1 MVLTILK
8 ATDFSRLV
16 KPDKK
21 RHRGNTPD
29 LPVTQNHTPP
39 KRQVPCTCTQ
49 KTSIFTHFNTRGA
62 RHFEGP
68 KLHPGALF
76 PGRSARPGI
85 LPGWRQAEYLEADGQ
100 GTLVTKPRNQLHYGW

>member
-1 MVLTILK
+1 M
-8 ATDFSRLV
+8 
-16 KPDKK
+16 
-21 RHRGNTPD
+21 
-29 LPVTQNHTPP
+29 
-39 KRQVPCTCTQ
+39 
-49 KTSIFTHFNTRGA
+49 
-62 RHFEGP
+62 HFEGP